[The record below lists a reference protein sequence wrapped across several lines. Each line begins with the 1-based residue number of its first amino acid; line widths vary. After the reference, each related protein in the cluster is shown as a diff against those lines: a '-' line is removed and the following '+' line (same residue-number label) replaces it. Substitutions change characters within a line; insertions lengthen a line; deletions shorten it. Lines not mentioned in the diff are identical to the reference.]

1 MEERRQNKLT
11 KMVRQTGNVQIGT
24 VMGRR
29 TRKNLTRMGIR
40 LLGRPNGTN
49 LTVFNMRAVVITR
62 GE

>member
-1 MEERRQNKLT
+1 
-11 KMVRQTGNVQIGT
+11 MVKQTGNILFGKR
-24 VMGRR
+24 MGRS
-29 TRKNLTRMGIR
+29 TLKNLTRMGIR